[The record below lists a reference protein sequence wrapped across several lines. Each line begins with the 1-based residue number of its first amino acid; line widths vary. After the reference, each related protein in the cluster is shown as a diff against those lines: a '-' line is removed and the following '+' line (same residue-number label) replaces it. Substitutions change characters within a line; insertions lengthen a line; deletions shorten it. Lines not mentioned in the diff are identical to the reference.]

1 MCEIGPLRNRD
12 LVENDPL
19 MQDRQKILDAVHDHA
34 IKSLAV
40 KEFISG
46 QSPVPISGKVLTAP
60 DHVALV
66 ASCLDGW
73 LTAERFTEAFQRK
86 LAKYVG
92 ARDCVFVNSGFVKD
106 RVDNI
111 ENLLTWKIN

>member
-19 MQDRQKILDAVHDHA
+19 MQDRQKILDAVHDYA

-40 KEFISG
+40 KEFIPD

-60 DHVALV
+60 DLV
-66 ASCLDGW
+66 TLVDSSIDGW
-73 LTAERFTEAFQRK
+73 LTAGRFTEAFQRK

-92 ARDCVFVNSGFVKD
+92 ARDCGFVNSGFVKN

-111 ENLLTWKIN
+111 ENLLTWKIS

>member
-19 MQDRQKILDAVHDHA
+19 IQDRQKILDAVHDYA
-34 IKSLAV
+34 TKSLAV
-40 KEFISG
+40 KEFIPG
-46 QSPVPISGKVLTAP
+46 QSPVPVSGKVLTAP
-60 DHVALV
+60 DLVALV
-66 ASCLDGW
+66 DASLDGW
-73 LTAERFTEAFQRK
+73 LTAGRFTEDFQRK

-92 ARDCVFVNSGFVKD
+92 ALECVLVNSGFVKN

-111 ENLLTWKIN
+111 ENLLTWKIS

>member
-1 MCEIGPLRNRD
+1 M
-12 LVENDPL
+12 ENDPL
-19 MQDRQKILDAVHDHA
+19 IQDRQKILDAVHDYA
-34 IKSLAV
+34 TKSLAV
-40 KEFISG
+40 KEFISS
-46 QSPVPISGKVLTAP
+46 QSPVPVSGKVLTSP
-60 DHVALV
+60 DLVALV
-66 ASCLDGW
+66 DSSLDGW
-73 LTAERFTEAFQRK
+73 LTAGRFTEAFQRK

>member
-1 MCEIGPLRNRD
+1 M
-12 LVENDPL
+12 ENDPL
-19 MQDRQKILDAVHDHA
+19 MQDRQKILDAVHDYA
-34 IKSLAV
+34 TKSLAV
-40 KEFISG
+40 KEFISS
-46 QSPVPISGKVLTAP
+46 QSPVPVSGKVLTSP
-60 DHVALV
+60 DLVALV
-66 ASCLDGW
+66 DSSLDGW
-73 LTAERFTEAFQRK
+73 LTAGRFTEAFQRK